1 MKEKLIKRCLTL
13 AVLMLSLVSISTAA
27 CPRATPE
34 LYQAQCGSDLIV
46 PAPGI
51 LKNDVK
57 DPGKTLQ
64 VLNPEDISIDP
75 KLGTLDVKADGS
87 FVYEASADFAASGY
101 AIFYYKATDGSCV
114 SNRAIVKIAVSCP
127 CKAIA
132 PDVTVCQDNGVDG
145 DLLMSMG
152 AKCSGCG
159 DVTPGFDLTKVADAP
174 GTYPYKIT
182 CNCRNIAEGH
192 VTVEQPCEVS
202 WHDFTVAPE
211 EVPDADMILERGQVT
226 CSCDIS
232 PEISD
237 IAETNDGSGYSYL
250 ITCTSSN
257 DCSSVEDGHVT
268 KGDAPLVTLVTLYH
282 DAHYQGGSK
291 QYSSDTPNIDDY
303 FYGSMGVSSLTV
315 SPGYAVV
322 LYEDPNYGGRSVT
335 FSGNVGWVGDFN
347 DLASSLKIIEI

>member
-1 MKEKLIKRCLTL
+1 
-13 AVLMLSLVSISTAA
+13 
-27 CPRATPE
+27 
-34 LYQAQCGSDLIV
+34 LIV

-75 KLGTLDVKADGS
+75 KLGTLNVNADGS
-87 FVYEASADFAASGY
+87 FVYEASADFAASSY
-101 AIFYYKATDGSCV
+101 VIFYYKATDGSCV
-114 SNRAIVKIAVSCP
+114 SNQAIVKIGVSCP
-127 CKAIA
+127 CKVIA
-132 PDVTVCQDNGVDG
+132 PDVTLCQDNGVDE

-159 DVTPGFDLTKVADAP
+159 DVTPSFDLTKVADAP

-202 WHDFTVAPE
+202 WHDFAVDAE
-211 EVPDADMILERGQVT
+211 EVPDADMIRERGQVT

-232 PEISD
+232 AEISD
-237 IAETNDGSGYSYL
+237 ITETNDGSGYSYL

-257 DCSSVEDGHVT
+257 DCSSVEEGHVT
-268 KGDAPLVTLVTLYH
+268 IRGAPLVTLYH
-282 DAHYQGGSK
+282 DAYYEGGSE
-291 QYSSDTPNIDDY
+291 QYSSDTPNIDDL
-303 FYGSMGVSSLTV
+303 FNGGGGVSSLTV

-322 LYEDPNYGGRSVT
+322 LYEDPDYGGSSVT
-335 FSGNVGWVGDFN
+335 FSGNVDWVGDFN